1 MLVTPLFVGPVLCGA
16 MPYGIGWS
24 SAARV
29 SKESGQGMSPVGT
42 LSEHRSRARRSW
54 GETMM
59 ELDSES
65 RVAVGDPRWR
75 LLYGG
80 MCLALSTGLAGALLV
95 AIAGASWTSG
105 FLWFLY
111 LLAATAVA
119 AIIGLIFGLPR
130 TLSGFQPSPTERYK
144 GNSNLEEI
152 SDWLTKLLVGVGLV
166 QLAAV
171 PGQLVQLSDYLSKD
185 MDLPN
190 ASSYVSA
197 AIVYGASVGFIFA
210 YLWSRL
216 RLHYLFEFSDRQA
229 SWASRDRQEK
239 LVADHLKAAEV
250 SSQTADGAG
259 VRIDPKAIRVVARQ
273 AVLRASV
280 ARDTAPILWV
290 DDSPSNN
297 TSIVAALRDLG
308 FTVDQALSTADGLDR
323 LARGTYSVAI
333 TDMGRVE
340 NGTMVSDAGEQF
352 LMEARTRYPNLPVL
366 VFSTGRTVQR
376 ATELKAKGA
385 TLVTSS
391 GKELF
396 AETVRL
402 ATL

>member
-1 MLVTPLFVGPVLCGA
+1 MVTPLFVGPVLCGA

-197 AIVYGASVGFIFA
+197 AIVYGASVGSSSPTCGRASDCATCSSSVTDKQVGRLGIGRRSW
-210 YLWSRL
+210 LPITSRRPRFPPRLPTVRECASTPRRFEWL
-216 RLHYLFEFSDRQA
+216 RARRFYAPVWQGILHRSCGWTIALRTTQ
-229 SWASRDRQEK
+229 
-239 LVADHLKAAEV
+239 V
-250 SSQTADGAG
+250 SS
-259 VRIDPKAIRVVARQ
+259 RRCAIWALLLIKLSQRLTGWIGSLGEHIVWRSRTWVA
-273 AVLRASV
+273 
-280 ARDTAPILWV
+280 
-290 DDSPSNN
+290 
-297 TSIVAALRDLG
+297 
-308 FTVDQALSTADGLDR
+308 
-323 LARGTYSVAI
+323 
-333 TDMGRVE
+333 
-340 NGTMVSDAGEQF
+340 
-352 LMEARTRYPNLPVL
+352 
-366 VFSTGRTVQR
+366 
-376 ATELKAKGA
+376 
-385 TLVTSS
+385 
-391 GKELF
+391 
-396 AETVRL
+396 
-402 ATL
+402 